1 MRFVDVRVVGD
12 GDEPFFGAV
21 SDFRVASRARSI
33 DAFDSGLE
41 TSASAAATSKVDSGD
56 STTLSHRIGCGVMEP
71 AGRSSRVAVGGR
83 FSALAAS
90 LDLRVGLW

>member
-1 MRFVDVRVVGD
+1 MCVSSATETNRSSERFRTSSSLR
-12 GDEPFFGAV
+12 A
-21 SDFRVASRARSI
+21 ARSI
-33 DAFDSGLE
+33 DAFDSGSE
-41 TSASAAATSKVDSGD
+41 TSASAAATSEVDSGD